1 MATDIEES
9 EQNKTGCL
17 TRIRRMRGILYD
29 FEDLDINRKL
39 TFQQRDM
46 FLIGFYNKMDLLL
59 DEAEY
64 ILKEFTEDLG
74 EQELSIESLESDV
87 THLEEELYNQKEI
100 NNKLE
105 EENQDLR
112 KKISK
117 VRMGENWKNFFSTG
131 LGFQQNEVR
140 KWQNWVM
147 KRNIR

>member
-117 VRMGENWKNFFSTG
+117 VRMGEN
-131 LGFQQNEVR
+131 
-140 KWQNWVM
+140 
-147 KRNIR
+147 